1 MQRWLPKIEYALSKF
16 YVNVILYFVLKEENY
31 SINTELKFTIQN
43 ILSKYSQV

>member
-1 MQRWLPKIEYALSKF
+1 MQRWLPKIEYALLKF

-31 SINTELKFTIQN
+31 SINTELKFTIQI